1 MAKDAVTLV
10 DVAHAAG
17 VSIATASRA
26 LTGKNRVSK
35 QTIAHVT
42 SVAAQLGY
50 RVNVFGRALR
60 EGTNGTI
67 GVVVP
72 VVGNPFYGQLVHSL
86 EEELQKHGLELVIA
100 DSHGEVDREQSR
112 MRMLVDRRVEGIVVV
127 PADAHLS
134 AAALSDTEQSVP
146 VVQLD
151 RRVPGASAD
160 FVGIDNR
167 AAMQAIVA
175 HLVEQGATSI
185 VLSARTTPRR
195 RAPSGVSPSRRR
207 CRPRPS
213 RAPSRCSTASRSSSA
228 SRPPHGSCA
237 AARCPTPSSAATT
250 SSPPASCPGSSVPA
264 SGFPKTC
271 WSPASTARCS
281 PTSATRGSPR
291 SCSRS
296 RRSRRRPSTRSC
308 RVATAR
314 PTRPC
319 SRCWH
324 RTSGWRSR
332 RAGRWRRRR
341 GGAVRRSQTRSRP
354 GVVQRRRRPAPA
366 SRRPAVRRA
375 SSAEAR
381 HRVGDE
387 VPEPVDVERDGDVGV
402 GLLAQHVV
410 QIDRRGTGRES
421 PLVSTSTCERWIVET
436 ARSIASRR

>member
-151 RRVPGASAD
+151 RRVPGAAAD

-185 VLSARTTPRR
+185 VLVGADDTTSAGTERR
-195 RAPSGVSPSRRR
+195 LAFEEAVQ
-207 CRPRPS
+207 
-213 RAPSRCSTASRSSSA
+213 ASALACAEPVLDRFTLEF
-228 SRPPHGSCA
+228 GEQA
-237 AARCPTPSSAATT
+237 AARLVRRGPLPDAVVCGDDLIAAGFVSGLKRAGVRVPEDVLVTGFDGTMLADVCDPRLTTIVQPFAALAAAAVDALVSRGDRSADAPVLSLLAPHLRVAESTSRGVEATT
-250 SSPPASCPGSSVPA
+250 
-264 SGFPKTC
+264 
-271 WSPASTARCS
+271 
-281 PTSATRGSPR
+281 
-291 SCSRS
+291 
-296 RRSRRRPSTRSC
+296 
-308 RVATAR
+308 
-314 PTRPC
+314 
-319 SRCWH
+319 
-324 RTSGWRSR
+324 
-332 RAGRWRRRR
+332 RRR
-341 GGAVRRSQTRSRP
+341 GSAIADPVSTGRGAETATAGARVAEAGRAS
-354 GVVQRRRRPAPA
+354 GVVSGGATP
-366 SRRPAVRRA
+366 SR
-375 SSAEAR
+375 
-381 HRVGDE
+381 
-387 VPEPVDVERDGDVGV
+387 
-402 GLLAQHVV
+402 
-410 QIDRRGTGRES
+410 
-421 PLVSTSTCERWIVET
+421 
-436 ARSIASRR
+436 